1 MLFCL
6 VVTNC
11 FLSYCRFL
19 TNYKQ
24 SNYFPVMST
33 IHFCSE
39 NCSSA
44 GKSQWI
50 SSNHAM
56 LTIKSPSLPILM
68 LSLKKVVRVDVCSLF
83 SSTKASNILA
93 NRQIMSHKLCW
104 LLDMFPFI
112 SCRDFHKNLLLWSQT
127 VYDFMTVY
135 GHVIKEAKELFFSD
149 CSEST
154 LNDPLC
160 QNDWITKHL

>member
-1 MLFCL
+1 
-6 VVTNC
+6 
-11 FLSYCRFL
+11 
-19 TNYKQ
+19 
-24 SNYFPVMST
+24 MST

-127 VYDFMTVY
+127 VWLYDCLWTCDQGSQRVVLLRLFRVHIKWSTMSKRLNNQTF
-135 GHVIKEAKELFFSD
+135 IKEVFFLLGS
-149 CSEST
+149 SVI
-154 LNDPLC
+154 L
-160 QNDWITKHL
+160 